1 MNRTHL
7 MSGGRYPVLRALGI
21 MYLVMAGL
29 ALIGGLIA
37 AGYILASQPWQIT
50 TRIVWSIVS
59 LAGTFFAV
67 VGFLAI
73 AEVIKLFMDIEHSAR
88 QTAVNSA
95 ANFAGGATT
104 TTASAQSVQIPVN
117 SSTDGGIGHRNRL
130 SMLDEETA
138 EAALLRGH

>member
-29 ALIGGLIA
+29 ALIGGLIT

-73 AEVIKLFMDIEHSAR
+73 AEVIKLFMDIEHNSR
-88 QTAVNSA
+88 QLALN
-95 ANFAGGATT
+95 AGPTT
-104 TTASAQSVQIPVN
+104 TITTAP
-117 SSTDGGIGHRNRL
+117 T
-130 SMLDEETA
+130 
-138 EAALLRGH
+138 